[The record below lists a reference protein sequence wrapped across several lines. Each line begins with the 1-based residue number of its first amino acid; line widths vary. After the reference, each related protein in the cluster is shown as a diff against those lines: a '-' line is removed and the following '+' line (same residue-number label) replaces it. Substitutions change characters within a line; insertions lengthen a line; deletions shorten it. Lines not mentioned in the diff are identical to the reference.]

1 MSPPAAQSS
10 PGTPEAPATPV
21 PAVPVA
27 APAGGSLFNRR
38 TFLLLTRGPFARY
51 VAGDSIS
58 MVGLWMQTFAQGW
71 VMTGLTSSALWLGTV
86 TFASSV
92 PMLALSMYGGSV
104 ADRHDK
110 RRIIIIAQSVQT
122 ILAVGVGWLVM
133 THQIHVWHLITA
145 AFLLGI
151 TAAFEMPATNAL
163 VPELVDKEHISTAI
177 AVDRSVFHG
186 SRLIGPGGRRLA
198 HQHPGA
204 GVGVF
209 TRTPS
214 VSCPRSPPS
223 PRSSRAR
230 RARRRRKSSA
240 PAG

>member
-1 MSPPAAQSS
+1 MSPPAAQPTPASS
-10 PGTPEAPATPV
+10 EAPATTVPPV
-21 PAVPVA
+21 PSA

-38 TFLLLTRGPFARY
+38 TFALLTRGPFARY

-86 TFASSV
+86 TFASSI
-92 PMLALSMYGGSV
+92 PMLALSMYGGIV

-110 RRIIIIAQSVQT
+110 RRIIIFTQSVQA

-133 THQIHVWHLITA
+133 THQIHIWHIIVA

-151 TAAFEMPATNAL
+151 SSAFEMPATSAL
-163 VPELVDKEHISTAI
+163 VPELVDKENISTAI

-186 SRLIGPGGRRLA
+186 SRLLGPAL
-198 HQHPGA
+198 
-204 GVGVF
+204 
-209 TRTPS
+209 
-214 VSCPRSPPS
+214 
-223 PRSSRAR
+223 
-230 RARRRRKSSA
+230 
-240 PAG
+240 